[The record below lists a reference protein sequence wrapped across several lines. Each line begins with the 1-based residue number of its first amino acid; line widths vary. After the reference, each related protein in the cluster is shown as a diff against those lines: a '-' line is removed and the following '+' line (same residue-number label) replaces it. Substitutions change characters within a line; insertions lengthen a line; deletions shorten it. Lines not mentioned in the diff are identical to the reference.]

1 LSASNNH
8 LKAVGSVERVYA
20 GALLD
25 MAKQADQL
33 DEVADE
39 LEQLGQLLE
48 AQPDLLRLM
57 SSQVLSS
64 QARRRSLEAIFQGRV
79 CDLTYRFLQ
88 VVNQK
93 GRLDVLPGI
102 IRAYAKLLD
111 EHQGVV
117 EADVFVA
124 ERLSESDAQSVSAAI
139 GKRVGK
145 DVVLHQYIEPG
156 LIGGLKIRVGDQL
169 IDGSVAT
176 GLRRM
181 RRRLVETGR
190 AKARAAAGEQ

>member
-1 LSASNNH
+1 MSQNNNH

-25 MAKQADQL
+25 MAKQVNQL

-39 LEQLGQLLE
+39 LEQLSQLLE

-79 CDLTYRFLQ
+79 SDLVYRFLQ

-102 IRAYAKLLD
+102 IYAYAKLLD

-124 ERLSESDAQSVSAAI
+124 ERLSESDAQSVSDAI

-145 DVVLHQYIEPG
+145 KVVLHQYIEPG

-176 GLRRM
+176 GLRLM

-190 AKARAAAGEQ
+190 AKARVAAGES

>member
-1 LSASNNH
+1 MSQSKNQ

-25 MAKQADQL
+25 MAKQAGQL

-39 LEQLGQLLE
+39 LKQLGQLLE

-64 QARRRSLEAIFQGRV
+64 QARSRSVEAIFQGRV
-79 CDLTYRFLQ
+79 SDLVYRFLQ
-88 VVNQK
+88 VVNEK

-102 IRAYAKLLD
+102 IQAYVKLLD
-111 EHQGVV
+111 EHQGVM

-124 ERLSESDAQSVSAAI
+124 QRLSESDVQSVSTAI
-139 GKRVGK
+139 GKMVGK
-145 DVVLHQYIEPG
+145 NIVLHQYLEPG

-176 GLRRM
+176 GLRLM
-181 RRRLVETGR
+181 RRQLVETGR
-190 AKARAAAGEQ
+190 AKARVAAGES